1 MRRKRTFTLLE
12 ILVGMAILALVSS
25 TVIWKMSRF
34 IERKRFDS
42 SAERIQARLFTCRR
56 LAMNMQADWTA
67 LLEKKENEWLF
78 TALCAENPGS
88 FGLPPS
94 KLGAAKILFN
104 GKEADS
110 ILFSFS
116 ATGESAPRGVLEII
130 DEHLDQKRRWN
141 LPHVFYD
148 DGSQKQRILHPE
160 DSN

>member
-1 MRRKRTFTLLE
+1 MKRRRTFTLLE

-25 TVIWKMSRF
+25 AVIWKMSRF

-67 LLEKKENEWLF
+67 LLEKKENEWVF

-88 FGLPPS
+88 LSLPPS

-110 ILFSFS
+110 LLFSFS
-116 ATGESAPRGVLEII
+116 ATGEIAPRGVLEIV
-130 DEHLDQKRRWN
+130 DEHLEQNRTWN
-141 LPHVFYD
+141 LPDVFYD
-148 DGSQKQRILHPE
+148 NGSKKQRIAHPH
-160 DSN
+160 DLN